1 MLLVSF
7 TPSSTLVIGEVAN
20 TWIGVYDSIKRTIE
34 Y

>member
-1 MLLVSF
+1 MSF
-7 TPSSTLVIGEVAN
+7 SPSSILVIGEGAN